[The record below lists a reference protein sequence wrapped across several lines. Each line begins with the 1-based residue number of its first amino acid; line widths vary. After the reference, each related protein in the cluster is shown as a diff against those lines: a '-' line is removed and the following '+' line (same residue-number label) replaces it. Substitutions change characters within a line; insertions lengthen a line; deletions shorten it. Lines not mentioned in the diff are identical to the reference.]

1 MGSFTVVTVADE
13 RAAQSAE
20 MATSS
25 CTAATGLLLLDLAI
39 LLACSLAGRCSKHD
53 DVWWCVACTGQQK
66 VGSALFIGGYECI
79 SIL

>member
-39 LLACSLAGRCSKHD
+39 LLACRP
-53 DVWWCVACTGQQK
+53 VQQARK

>member
-39 LLACSLAGRCSKHD
+39 LLACRP
-53 DVWWCVACTGQQK
+53 VQ
-66 VGSALFIGGYECI
+66 
-79 SIL
+79 